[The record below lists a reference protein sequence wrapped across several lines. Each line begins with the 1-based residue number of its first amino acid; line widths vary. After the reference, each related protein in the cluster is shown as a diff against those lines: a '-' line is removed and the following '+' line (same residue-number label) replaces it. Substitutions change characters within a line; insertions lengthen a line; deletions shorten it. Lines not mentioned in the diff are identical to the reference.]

1 MARVRKRPHSR
12 KRTAIKVSTMQDRQP
27 GILSLPRHDAC
38 VLALVCLT
46 AAPSGSGAGW

>member
-1 MARVRKRPHSR
+1 MARVKKRPHSIQ
-12 KRTAIKVSTMQDRQP
+12 RTEIKVPAMQDRQP
-27 GILSLPRHDAC
+27 GILSLPHHGAC